1 MFKFSEEECKEIID
15 ITEKQNYWEYRGGKN
30 AIYYL
35 NNDVGVPEHIK
46 SKIIGYCDNVLGI
59 TLSDVKL
66 GVIKYK
72 VGGYFSKHQDIDPK
86 SEWNNDFVY
95 NINVRLNNDYGG
107 GDFLIDDEVLRKD
120 VGDIYHY
127 RSDKYHEVKPITHGV
142 RYVALFYIRKRE
154 IIAQKSNLI

>member
-1 MFKFSEEECKEIID
+1 MFKLSEQECKEIID
-15 ITEKQNYWEYRGGKN
+15 TAEKLSNWEYRGGKN

-46 SKIIGYCDNVLGI
+46 SKIIGYCDNVLEM

-66 GVIKYK
+66 GVIKYEA
-72 VGGYFSKHQDIDPK
+72 GGYFSKHQDIDP
-86 SEWNNDFVY
+86 SSDWNNDFVY
-95 NINVRLNNDYGG
+95 NINVRLNNNYGG
-107 GDFLIDDEVLRKD
+107 GDFLIDGKVLKKD

-127 RSDKYHEVKPITHGV
+127 RSDKYHEVKPITSGI